1 MLLTQSTCRMSSST
15 FTPWCSW
22 DELHWCGGAIFTSQ
36 NGHSKWKIISHFW
49 STCYVKFVT
58 ERTDYLILGEYCFF
72 FCYFLEARRNWSERR
87 RPHLKDLKRKTES
100 GLPCENPDNDV
111 IPPLWYR
118 KFSSILF
125 WTVSSFISLLWKQ
138 FRLRATQQNSRGS
151 LYDASEGCFSSP
163 LRRCQHCDPSSHLF
177 SGHPRRFFRWLSSWE
192 VNLNIR
198 PLLVPRLWISGAV
211 TLLSTMFH
219 GVQ

>member
-1 MLLTQSTCRMSSST
+1 MLLTQSTCRMSST
-15 FTPWCSW
+15 RFTPWCSW
-22 DELHWCGGAIFTSQ
+22 AEYHWCGGAIFTSQ
-36 NGHSKWKIISHFW
+36 NGHSKWKIRSHFW
-49 STCYVKFVT
+49 SPFCEIRHRKNWLSCSWRVMFFLCY
-58 ERTDYLILGEYCFF
+58 C
-72 FCYFLEARRNWSERR
+72 LEAHRNWSERL
-87 RPHLKDLKRKTES
+87 RPHLKDLTRKTES
-100 GLPCENPDNDV
+100 GLPCENPNSDV
-111 IPPLWYR
+111 IPPLWSR

-125 WTVSSFISLLWKQ
+125 WTVSPFISLLWQ
-138 FRLRATQQNSRGS
+138 QSRLRVTQQNSRGS

-163 LRRCQHCDPSSHLF
+163 LRRCRHCGPSSHLF
-177 SGHPRRFFRWLSSWE
+177 IGHPRRFFRWLSSWQ